1 VHTLAYCAGILEQK
15 LLPLRLGPL
24 WFFPPT
30 PPPRFYT
37 SWLRPLY
44 PSDLAMLHPP
54 SEAAPYFAASFWA
67 TLHPTELHLTLNE
80 LPGKPKKILS
90 PVYLSF
96 ADPSNEINDLQR
108 NPAKYP
114 TLETNP
120 PKYSTAYCQLI
131 VLPTGWLFGCINKRG
146 RVKSGE
152 AGQICGR
159 ILAVLY
165 RKGQQGGQTS
175 DNFAFLLLLSIKIGK
190 PRKYFTFPTDKL
202 RV

>member
-1 VHTLAYCAGILEQK
+1 
-15 LLPLRLGPL
+15 
-24 WFFPPT
+24 
-30 PPPRFYT
+30 
-37 SWLRPLY
+37 
-44 PSDLAMLHPP
+44 MLHPK
-54 SEAAPYFAASFWA
+54 A
-67 TLHPTELHLTLNE
+67 TLHPTSKRAKPRPSELRCILLSYAAPYWATPHPKWATRHLKN
-80 LPGKPKKILS
+80 IMS
-90 PVYLSF
+90 HVHRSF
-96 ADPSNEINDLQR
+96 ADPSYKINDLQR